1 MARRNVALGAGVA
14 GVTAAAAAWAGL
26 VRPWC
31 LRWGVTDDELAREW
45 PGDSLAPGARTVSMR
60 AVTID
65 APASVVWRWLLQLGQ
80 DRAGFYSYTWL
91 ENLARADMP
100 EVRTIVPEFQQRA
113 VGDTV
118 WMARPDRFG
127 GQARMVVGHLIEGRA
142 FILRTPDEG
151 PTEGMPPAGSWGFLL
166 EPLDATRTRLFARS
180 RMGPHPTLLSRLA
193 YFGFWE
199 PAHFVMERRML
210 LTIKQLA
217 EASAPGQPEPGQPSP
232 VPAPERVPAS
242 V

>member
-1 MARRNVALGAGVA
+1 MARRNVALGAAVA
-14 GVTAAAAAWAGL
+14 GAAAATAAWAGL

-31 LRWGVTDDELAREW
+31 LRWGVTGEELEREW
-45 PGDSLAPGARTVSMR
+45 PGDSLAPQAKTVSMR
-60 AVTID
+60 AVTIN

-100 EVRTIVPEFQQRA
+100 EVRTLVPEFQHRE

-127 GQARMVVGHLIEGRA
+127 GQARMVVGHLVEGRA
-142 FILRTPDEG
+142 LILQTPQDGTPE
-151 PTEGMPPAGSWGFLL
+151 TMPPAGTWGFLL

-180 RMGPHPTLLSRLA
+180 RMGRHPSIASRLA

-217 EASAPGQPEPGQPSP
+217 ESSAPGQPETTRAATPA
-232 VPAPERVPAS
+232 APERAAAL
-242 V
+242 

>member
-1 MARRNVALGAGVA
+1 MARRNVAMGVA
-14 GVTAAAAAWAGL
+14 VAGATAAAAAWAGL

-31 LRWGVTDDELAREW
+31 LRWGVTNDELAREW
-45 PGDSLAPGARTVSMR
+45 PGDSLAPQARTVAMR
-60 AVTID
+60 AVTIN

-100 EVRTIVPEFQQRA
+100 EVRMLVPEFQQRA

-127 GQARMVVGHLIEGRA
+127 GQARLVVGHLVEGRA
-142 FILRTPDEG
+142 FILKTPDEG
-151 PTEGMPPAGSWGFLL
+151 VAEGMTPAGTWGFLL
-166 EPLDATRTRLFARS
+166 EPLGATRTRLFARS
-180 RMGPHPTLLSRLA
+180 RMGPHPSFGSRLA

-217 EASAPGQPEPGQPSP
+217 EASAPGQAGPQP
-232 VPAPERVPAS
+232 VAATPAPERAPA